1 MMNSILGN
9 FKKFDAHV
17 KTIDGVNQRT
27 ILGALLTVSSIIF
40 VFFLIYTE
48 TKFFMSS
55 QFESHMVTDF
65 RGSQE
70 SLHVTFDVTFPLLK
84 CPGLTFVQEV
94 TRGTVHSHESQEVN
108 KLPTEDGLGCS
119 VAGHF
124 ATDKIGGNFR
134 LEYRPAPENQADEIN
149 ISHRITQL
157 LFMPLNRSFSVDNQ
171 MGGHSFT
178 APVGPGIHQ
187 YVVQVVTTHTKRLM
201 EVESFKNEFYITE
214 RHVYADQ
221 FDFVESIGGHSA
233 REFLGVMFS
242 YDFSPVILVRTEKR
256 GDPWEF
262 ATSLC
267 GIVGGVITVLGLV
280 DRLLHSSAKA
290 LIGKKD

>member
-1 MMNSILGN
+1 MNSILGN
-9 FKKFDAHV
+9 FKKFDAHM

-27 ILGALLTVSSIIF
+27 IMGAFLTFLSILF

-48 TKFFMSS
+48 TKFFMRS
-55 QFESHMVTDF
+55 QWESHMVTDF

-70 SLHVTFDVTFPLLK
+70 SLHVSFDVTFPLLK
-84 CPGLTFVQEV
+84 CPGLSFVQEV

-108 KLPTEDGLGCS
+108 KLPTTDGLGCS
-119 VAGHF
+119 VEGHF
-124 ATDKIGGNFR
+124 QTDKIGGNFR
-134 LEYRPAPENQADEIN
+134 LEYRPAPENQNDEIN
-149 ISHRITQL
+149 ITHEIKQL
-157 LFMPLNRSFSVDNQ
+157 VFMPISGSFSVDNQ
-171 MGGHSFT
+171 MLGHAFK

-187 YVVQVVTTHTKRLM
+187 YVVQVVTTHTKRLL
-201 EVESFKNEFYITE
+201 EAESFKNEFYITE

-233 REFLGVMFS
+233 REFIGVMFT

-267 GIVGGVITVLGLV
+267 GIIGGVITVLGLA

>member
-1 MMNSILGN
+1 MSSLVGN
-9 FKKFDAHV
+9 FKKFDFHV
-17 KTIDGVNQRT
+17 KTIDGINQRT
-27 ILGALLTVSSIIF
+27 VFGALLTFLSIIF

-48 TKFFMSS
+48 TKFYMSS

-70 SLHVTFDVTFPLLK
+70 SLSVSFSVKFPKLK
-84 CPGLTFVQEV
+84 CVGLSFVQEV
-94 TRGTVHSHESQEVN
+94 TRGTVHSHESQDVN
-108 KLPTEDGLGCS
+108 KLSTPDGLGCS
-119 VAGHF
+119 VTGRF
-124 ATDKIGGNFR
+124 MTDKIGGNFR
-134 LEYRPAPENQADEIN
+134 LEYKPAPENESDEIN
-149 ISHRITQL
+149 ISHHIEHIIFVPNNISHSDT
-157 LFMPLNRSFSVDNQ
+157 NQ
-171 MGGHSFT
+171 MLGHSHES
-178 APVGPGIHQ
+178 PVGPGIHQ
-187 YVVQVVTTHTKRLM
+187 YVIQVVTTHTKPLNGS
-201 EVESFKNEFYITE
+201 ESFKNEYSVTE

-233 REFLGVMFS
+233 REFMGVMFS
-242 YDFSPVILVRTEKR
+242 YDFSPVILMRTEKR

-267 GIVGGVITVLGLV
+267 GIVGGVITVLGLA